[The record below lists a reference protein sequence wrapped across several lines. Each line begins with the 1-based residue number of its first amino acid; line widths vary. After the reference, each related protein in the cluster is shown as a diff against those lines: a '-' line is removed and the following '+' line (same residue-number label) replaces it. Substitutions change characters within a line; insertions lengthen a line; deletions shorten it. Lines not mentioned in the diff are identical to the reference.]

1 MSDFTVVYG
10 RLTSKSTFSPSGIFG
25 ALMLGMNLW
34 KEEEYMLTK
43 ILHFTDFNV
52 EKTHHLLLFGLWLIW
67 NEKQQ
72 CDVYEE
78 DIFLKKSMMR
88 YSPVTSSWT
97 DRHKHEFWNV

>member
-43 ILHFTDFNV
+43 ILHFTDLMWKKHTTYFCLGFDSSGMKNSNV
-52 EKTHHLLLFGLWLIW
+52 MCTKKTF
-67 NEKQQ
+67 
-72 CDVYEE
+72 
-78 DIFLKKSMMR
+78 F
-88 YSPVTSSWT
+88 
-97 DRHKHEFWNV
+97 